1 MNTINNIS
9 RKENILLELCEKDY
23 FELRQL
29 LDYIHD
35 LLNGLWEYP
44 EKVASLIEKANFDDL
59 KKYLAP
65 LFAHNFYENIFSH
78 KIIEDNLI
86 YVLTLLIKSE
96 IMNLHNVID
105 KNKFLE
111 NTLCGI
117 MIEELMQKSYIQNY
131 LIKITKNAI
140 EYLETNNIENKITF
154 DPDKIITIKNSND
167 ENRNEKD
174 ELIYFNEKYMI
185 NLDKSSLM
193 RLKELN
199 INYKYKY
206 EYLDSKIR
214 IV

>member
-1 MNTINNIS
+1 
-9 RKENILLELCEKDY
+9 
-23 FELRQL
+23 
-29 LDYIHD
+29 
-35 LLNGLWEYP
+35 
-44 EKVASLIEKANFDDL
+44 
-59 KKYLAP
+59 
-65 LFAHNFYENIFSH
+65 
-78 KIIEDNLI
+78 
-86 YVLTLLIKSE
+86 
-96 IMNLHNVID
+96 MNLHNVID